1 MKITSTPLKIN
12 RIENNQY
19 NLTNQTSTKNSEI
32 NNYELQKL
40 SGSEIPFG
48 AIYGIKQNKI
58 DNIINEKIKLTR
70 IIRSLQDEI
79 KKLNIDE
86 ISSELYRSKVQ
97 EIKSKS
103 ANLLKEWFTKNP
115 LGKKEDAVDAVM
127 FKLKDYLINIT
138 LWIQEEAPKIKEK
151 RVAQDKNDY
160 NLLNK
165 LYTAV
170 ANDDMNLDNVYKKYY
185 SDLNKLST
193 LTEVKHIYPKL
204 EIPSSPEEEIAKKI
218 VDTFDKNFVEDFF
231 NKIEDI
237 PREEAVD
244 ILINAIEEKIGL
256 LSKDSNMDKDFLT
269 NKLLTKTYL
278 QFLIK
283 STDLGDT
290 MDFSTFPTQAK
301 PIKNIISQDEKQL
314 LQIDYDA
321 YVIDVLKQLY
331 IEGKKLPEI
340 SYQEGDT
347 VLKPKA
353 FSNSKYKFE
362 KPNEKIKDI
371 IRKALK
377 IKQSERNYEKFDT
390 EQFQNRLKY
399 YGNSDIAENEE
410 ILERLIDFD
419 SSQFTPEDKE
429 ALIPFLRILDDISD
443 GKISQSEGIK
453 LINEQ
458 NLKAHGTNKLNQTE
472 KEKFTQELIIERK
485 RKAEFKNY
493 CKQFDNA
500 VDLLYKN
507 KLEEAGTICSAF
519 RPQDNTESKEISNK
533 ILQTIQKYAINGEI
547 TQSKKLD
554 TEIKALSK
562 YFELKLFDKNNPKL
576 IAAENFTKK
585 SYGFIDEVKAGQYI
599 INKDIVENFPTSLGT
614 FTPEYQGIVST
625 ICQKYSNEEATAKL
639 IKLNDYMLLPQNERL
654 QITKILE
661 LFNISG
667 ENNDK
672 TIIDTIINDIYVK
685 SSTVI
690 KTTLNKDNSLFQD
703 SEILPSAKEAIVKDK
718 KFPLCLEY
726 FEAFE
731 RSMTHAGQ
739 SKEDDGIQIIGS
751 NNNALRKLYKQE
763 VKISKDERLYS
774 TNGDYKFDVY
784 KPGLHKSK
792 VTKA

>member
-19 NLTNQTSTKNSEI
+19 NLTNQTSTQNSEI

-86 ISSELYRSKVQ
+86 ISSELYRSRVP

-127 FKLKDYLINIT
+127 FKLKDYLRNIT

-218 VDTFDKNFVEDFF
+218 VNTFDKNFVEDFF

-237 PREEAVD
+237 PGEEAVD
-244 ILINAIEEKIGL
+244 ILTNAIEEKIGL

-269 NKLLTKTYL
+269 KKLLTKTYL
-278 QFLIK
+278 QFFIK
-283 STDLGDT
+283 PKVLGDT

-301 PIKNIISQDEKQL
+301 PIKNIISQDEKKL

-331 IEGKKLPEI
+331 IDGKKLSEI

-390 EQFQNRLKY
+390 EQFQNRLRY
-399 YGNSDIAENEE
+399 YGNSDIAGNEE

-493 CKQFDNA
+493 CEQFDNA

-519 RPQDNTESKEISNK
+519 RPQDNNESKEISNK

-672 TIIDTIINDIYVK
+672 TIIDTIVNDIYVK
-685 SSTVI
+685 SPTVI

>member
-19 NLTNQTSTKNSEI
+19 NLTNQTSTQNSEI

-86 ISSELYRSKVQ
+86 ISSELYRSRVP

-127 FKLKDYLINIT
+127 FKLKDYLRNIT

-204 EIPSSPEEEIAKKI
+204 KIPSSPEEEIAKKI

-237 PREEAVD
+237 PSEEAFD
-244 ILINAIEEKIGL
+244 ILTNAIEEKIGL

-269 NKLLTKTYL
+269 KKLLTKTYL
-278 QFLIK
+278 QFFIK
-283 STDLGDT
+283 PKVLGDT

-331 IEGKKLPEI
+331 IDGKKLSEI

-390 EQFQNRLKY
+390 EQFQNRLRY
-399 YGNSDIAENEE
+399 YGNSDIAKNEE

-493 CKQFDNA
+493 CEQFDNA

-519 RPQDNTESKEISNK
+519 RPQDNNESKEISNK

-672 TIIDTIINDIYVK
+672 TIIDTIVNDIYIK

-690 KTTLNKDNSLFQD
+690 KTTLNKDNSQFQD

>member
-19 NLTNQTSTKNSEI
+19 NLTNQTSTQNSEI

-86 ISSELYRSKVQ
+86 ISSELYRSRVP

-127 FKLKDYLINIT
+127 FKLKDYLRNIT

-218 VDTFDKNFVEDFF
+218 VGTFDKNFVEDFF

-237 PREEAVD
+237 PSEEAVD
-244 ILINAIEEKIGL
+244 ILTNAIEEKIGL

-269 NKLLTKTYL
+269 KKLLTKTYL
-278 QFLIK
+278 QFFIK
-283 STDLGDT
+283 PKVLGDT

-301 PIKNIISQDEKQL
+301 PIKNIISQDEKKL

-331 IEGKKLPEI
+331 IDGKKLSEI

-390 EQFQNRLKY
+390 EQFQNRLRY
-399 YGNSDIAENEE
+399 YGNSDIAGNEE

-443 GKISQSEGIK
+443 DKISQSEGIK

-493 CKQFDNA
+493 CEQFDNA

-519 RPQDNTESKEISNK
+519 RPQDNNESKEISNK

-672 TIIDTIINDIYVK
+672 TIIDTIVNDIYVK
-685 SSTVI
+685 SPTVI

>member
-19 NLTNQTSTKNSEI
+19 NLINQTSTQNSEI

-86 ISSELYRSKVQ
+86 ISSELYRSRVP

-127 FKLKDYLINIT
+127 FKLKDYLRNIT

-204 EIPSSPEEEIAKKI
+204 KIPSSPEEEIAKKI

-237 PREEAVD
+237 PGEEAVD
-244 ILINAIEEKIGL
+244 ILTNAIEEKIGL

-269 NKLLTKTYL
+269 KKLLTKTYL
-278 QFLIK
+278 QFFIK
-283 STDLGDT
+283 PKVLGDT

-301 PIKNIISQDEKQL
+301 PIKNIISQDEKKL

-331 IEGKKLPEI
+331 IDGKKLSEI

-390 EQFQNRLKY
+390 EQFQNRLRY
-399 YGNSDIAENEE
+399 YGNSDIAGNEE

-493 CKQFDNA
+493 CEQFDNA

-519 RPQDNTESKEISNK
+519 RPQDNNESKEISNK

-672 TIIDTIINDIYVK
+672 TIIDTIVNDIYVK

>member
-19 NLTNQTSTKNSEI
+19 NLTNQTSTQNSEI

-86 ISSELYRSKVQ
+86 ISSELYRSRVP

-127 FKLKDYLINIT
+127 FKLKDYLRNIT

-218 VDTFDKNFVEDFF
+218 VGTFDKNFVEDFF

-237 PREEAVD
+237 PSEEAVD
-244 ILINAIEEKIGL
+244 ILTNAIEEKIGL

-269 NKLLTKTYL
+269 KKLLTKTYL
-278 QFLIK
+278 QFFIK
-283 STDLGDT
+283 PKVLGDT

-301 PIKNIISQDEKQL
+301 PIKNIISQDEKKL

-331 IEGKKLPEI
+331 IDGKKLSEI

-390 EQFQNRLKY
+390 EQFQNRLRY

-493 CKQFDNA
+493 CEQFDNA

-519 RPQDNTESKEISNK
+519 RPQDNNESKEISNK

-547 TQSKKLD
+547 TQSKNLD

-672 TIIDTIINDIYVK
+672 TIIDTIVNDIYIK

>member
-19 NLTNQTSTKNSEI
+19 NLTNQTSTQNSEI

-127 FKLKDYLINIT
+127 FKLKDYLRNIT

-204 EIPSSPEEEIAKKI
+204 KIPSSPEEEIAKKI

-237 PREEAVD
+237 PGEEAVD
-244 ILINAIEEKIGL
+244 ILTNAIEEKIGL

-269 NKLLTKTYL
+269 KKLLTKTYL
-278 QFLIK
+278 QFFIK
-283 STDLGDT
+283 PKVLGDT

-301 PIKNIISQDEKQL
+301 PIKNIISQDEKKL

-331 IEGKKLPEI
+331 IDGKKLSEI

-390 EQFQNRLKY
+390 EQFQNRLRY
-399 YGNSDIAENEE
+399 YGNSDIAGNEE

-493 CKQFDNA
+493 CEQFDNA

-519 RPQDNTESKEISNK
+519 RPQDNNESKEISNK

-672 TIIDTIINDIYVK
+672 TIIDTIVNDIYVK
-685 SSTVI
+685 SPTVI

>member
-19 NLTNQTSTKNSEI
+19 NLTNQTSTQNSEI

-86 ISSELYRSKVQ
+86 ISSELYRSRVP

-115 LGKKEDAVDAVM
+115 LGEKEDAVDAVM
-127 FKLKDYLINIT
+127 FKLKDYLRNIT

-218 VDTFDKNFVEDFF
+218 VNTFDKNFVEDFF

-237 PREEAVD
+237 PSEEAVD

-269 NKLLTKTYL
+269 QKLLTKTYL
-278 QFLIK
+278 QFFIK
-283 STDLGDT
+283 PKVLGDT

-301 PIKNIISQDEKQL
+301 PIKNIISQDEKKL

-321 YVIDVLKQLY
+321 YVIDVIKQLY
-331 IEGKKLPEI
+331 IDGKKLSEI

-390 EQFQNRLKY
+390 EQFQNRLRY

-493 CKQFDNA
+493 CEQFDNA

-519 RPQDNTESKEISNK
+519 RPQDNNESKEISNK

-639 IKLNDYMLLPQNERL
+639 IKLNDYMLLPQNEHL

-672 TIIDTIINDIYVK
+672 TIIDTIVNDIYVK
-685 SSTVI
+685 SPTVI

>member
-1 MKITSTPLKIN
+1 M
-12 RIENNQY
+12 
-19 NLTNQTSTKNSEI
+19 
-32 NNYELQKL
+32 
-40 SGSEIPFG
+40 
-48 AIYGIKQNKI
+48 
-58 DNIINEKIKLTR
+58 
-70 IIRSLQDEI
+70 QDEI

-103 ANLLKEWFTKNP
+103 TNLLKEWLTKNP
-115 LGKKEDAVDAVM
+115 LGKNEDAVDAVM

-151 RVAQDKNDY
+151 RLAQDKNDY

-193 LTEVKHIYPKL
+193 LEEVKLIYPKL

-218 VDTFDKNFVEDFF
+218 VNTFDKNFVEDFF

-237 PREEAVD
+237 PGEEAVD
-244 ILINAIEEKIGL
+244 ILTNAIEEKIGL
-256 LSKDSNMDKDFLT
+256 LSKDSNMDKNFLT
-269 NKLLTKTYL
+269 KKLLTKTYL
-278 QFLIK
+278 QFFIK
-283 STDLGDT
+283 PKVLGDT

-301 PIKNIISQDEKQL
+301 PIKNIISQDEKKL

-331 IEGKKLPEI
+331 IDGKKLSEI

-390 EQFQNRLKY
+390 EQFQNRLRY
-399 YGNSDIAENEE
+399 YGNSDIAGNEE

-493 CKQFDNA
+493 CEQFDNA

-519 RPQDNTESKEISNK
+519 RPQDNNESKEISNK

-672 TIIDTIINDIYVK
+672 TIIDTIVNDIFLSIISCLIFVEFDFSRK
-685 SSTVI
+685 TLRQISSSCNRFI
-690 KTTLNKDNSLFQD
+690 LICSNSF
-703 SEILPSAKEAIVKDK
+703 ILSA
-718 KFPLCLEY
+718 
-726 FEAFE
+726 
-731 RSMTHAGQ
+731 T
-739 SKEDDGIQIIGS
+739 
-751 NNNALRKLYKQE
+751 
-763 VKISKDERLYS
+763 
-774 TNGDYKFDVY
+774 
-784 KPGLHKSK
+784 
-792 VTKA
+792 

>member
-1 MKITSTPLKIN
+1 
-12 RIENNQY
+12 
-19 NLTNQTSTKNSEI
+19 
-32 NNYELQKL
+32 
-40 SGSEIPFG
+40 
-48 AIYGIKQNKI
+48 
-58 DNIINEKIKLTR
+58 
-70 IIRSLQDEI
+70 
-79 KKLNIDE
+79 
-86 ISSELYRSKVQ
+86 
-97 EIKSKS
+97 
-103 ANLLKEWFTKNP
+103 
-115 LGKKEDAVDAVM
+115 
-127 FKLKDYLINIT
+127 
-138 LWIQEEAPKIKEK
+138 
-151 RVAQDKNDY
+151 
-160 NLLNK
+160 
-165 LYTAV
+165 
-170 ANDDMNLDNVYKKYY
+170 MNLDNVYKKYY

-193 LTEVKHIYPKL
+193 LTEVKLIYPKL

-218 VDTFDKNFVEDFF
+218 VNTFDKNFVEDFF

-237 PREEAVD
+237 PGEEAVD
-244 ILINAIEEKIGL
+244 ILTNAIEEKIGL
-256 LSKDSNMDKDFLT
+256 LSKDSNMDKNFLT
-269 NKLLTKTYL
+269 KKLLTKTYL
-278 QFLIK
+278 QFFIK
-283 STDLGDT
+283 PKVLGDT

-301 PIKNIISQDEKQL
+301 PIKNIISQDEKKL

-331 IEGKKLPEI
+331 IDGKKLSEI

-390 EQFQNRLKY
+390 EQFQNRLRY
-399 YGNSDIAENEE
+399 YGNSDIAGNEE

-493 CKQFDNA
+493 CEQFDNA

-519 RPQDNTESKEISNK
+519 RPQDNNESKEISNK

-672 TIIDTIINDIYVK
+672 TIIDTIVNDIYIK

-739 SKEDDGIQIIGS
+739 SKEDDEIQIIGS

>member
-1 MKITSTPLKIN
+1 
-12 RIENNQY
+12 
-19 NLTNQTSTKNSEI
+19 
-32 NNYELQKL
+32 
-40 SGSEIPFG
+40 
-48 AIYGIKQNKI
+48 
-58 DNIINEKIKLTR
+58 
-70 IIRSLQDEI
+70 
-79 KKLNIDE
+79 
-86 ISSELYRSKVQ
+86 
-97 EIKSKS
+97 
-103 ANLLKEWFTKNP
+103 
-115 LGKKEDAVDAVM
+115 
-127 FKLKDYLINIT
+127 
-138 LWIQEEAPKIKEK
+138 
-151 RVAQDKNDY
+151 
-160 NLLNK
+160 
-165 LYTAV
+165 
-170 ANDDMNLDNVYKKYY
+170 MNLDNVYKKYY

-193 LTEVKHIYPKL
+193 LTEVKLIYPKL

-218 VDTFDKNFVEDFF
+218 VNTFDKNFVEDFF

-237 PREEAVD
+237 PGEEAVD
-244 ILINAIEEKIGL
+244 ILTNAIEEKIGL
-256 LSKDSNMDKDFLT
+256 LSKDSNMDKNFLT
-269 NKLLTKTYL
+269 KKLLTKTYL
-278 QFLIK
+278 QFFIK
-283 STDLGDT
+283 PKVLGDT

-301 PIKNIISQDEKQL
+301 PIKNIISQDEKKL

-331 IEGKKLPEI
+331 IDGKKLSEI

-362 KPNEKIKDI
+362 KPNKKIKDI

-390 EQFQNRLKY
+390 EQFQNRLRY
-399 YGNSDIAENEE
+399 YGNSDIAGNEE

-493 CKQFDNA
+493 CEQFDNA

-519 RPQDNTESKEISNK
+519 RPQDNNESKEISNK

-672 TIIDTIINDIYVK
+672 TIIDTIVNDIYIK

>member
-19 NLTNQTSTKNSEI
+19 NLTNQTSTQNSEI

-127 FKLKDYLINIT
+127 FKLKDYLRNIT

-218 VDTFDKNFVEDFF
+218 VGTFDKNFVEDFF

-237 PREEAVD
+237 PSEEAVD
-244 ILINAIEEKIGL
+244 ILTNAIEEKIGL

-269 NKLLTKTYL
+269 KKLLTKTYL
-278 QFLIK
+278 QFFIK
-283 STDLGDT
+283 PKVLGDT

-301 PIKNIISQDEKQL
+301 PIKNIISQDEKKL

-331 IEGKKLPEI
+331 IDGKKLSEI

-377 IKQSERNYEKFDT
+377 IKQSERNYEKYDT
-390 EQFQNRLKY
+390 EQFQNRLRY
-399 YGNSDIAENEE
+399 YGNSDIAKNEE

-493 CKQFDNA
+493 CEQFDNA

-519 RPQDNTESKEISNK
+519 RPQDNNESKEISNK

-672 TIIDTIINDIYVK
+672 TIIDTIVNDIYVK

-784 KPGLHKSK
+784 KPGLHKNK

>member
-1 MKITSTPLKIN
+1 
-12 RIENNQY
+12 
-19 NLTNQTSTKNSEI
+19 
-32 NNYELQKL
+32 
-40 SGSEIPFG
+40 
-48 AIYGIKQNKI
+48 
-58 DNIINEKIKLTR
+58 
-70 IIRSLQDEI
+70 
-79 KKLNIDE
+79 
-86 ISSELYRSKVQ
+86 
-97 EIKSKS
+97 
-103 ANLLKEWFTKNP
+103 
-115 LGKKEDAVDAVM
+115 
-127 FKLKDYLINIT
+127 
-138 LWIQEEAPKIKEK
+138 
-151 RVAQDKNDY
+151 
-160 NLLNK
+160 
-165 LYTAV
+165 
-170 ANDDMNLDNVYKKYY
+170 MNLDNVYKKYY

-193 LTEVKHIYPKL
+193 LTEVKLIYPKL

-218 VDTFDKNFVEDFF
+218 VNTFDKNFVEDFF

-237 PREEAVD
+237 PGEEAVD
-244 ILINAIEEKIGL
+244 ILTNAIEEKIGL
-256 LSKDSNMDKDFLT
+256 LSKDSNMDKNFLT
-269 NKLLTKTYL
+269 KKLLTKTYL
-278 QFLIK
+278 QFFIK
-283 STDLGDT
+283 PKVLGDT

-301 PIKNIISQDEKQL
+301 PIKNIISQDEKKL

-331 IEGKKLPEI
+331 IDGKKLSEI

-371 IRKALK
+371 IQKALK

-390 EQFQNRLKY
+390 EQFQNRLRY
-399 YGNSDIAENEE
+399 YGNSDIAGNEE

-493 CKQFDNA
+493 CEQFDNA

-519 RPQDNTESKEISNK
+519 RPQDNNESKEISNK

-554 TEIKALSK
+554 TELKALSK

-672 TIIDTIINDIYVK
+672 TIIDTIVNDIYIK

-739 SKEDDGIQIIGS
+739 SKEDDEIQIIGS

>member
-79 KKLNIDE
+79 KKLNLDE

-127 FKLKDYLINIT
+127 FKLKDYLRNIT

-193 LTEVKHIYPKL
+193 LTEVKHTYPKL

-256 LSKDSNMDKDFLT
+256 LSKDANMDKDFLT
-269 NKLLTKTYL
+269 KKLLTKTYL
-278 QFLIK
+278 QFFIK
-283 STDLGDT
+283 PKVLGDT

-301 PIKNIISQDEKQL
+301 PIKNIISQDEKKL

-331 IEGKKLPEI
+331 IDGKKLSEI

-390 EQFQNRLKY
+390 EQFQNRLRY
-399 YGNSDIAENEE
+399 YGNSDIAGNEE

-443 GKISQSEGIK
+443 DKISQSEGIK

-485 RKAEFKNY
+485 RKSEFKNY
-493 CKQFDNA
+493 CEQFDNA

-519 RPQDNTESKEISNK
+519 RPQDNNESKEISNK

-672 TIIDTIINDIYVK
+672 TIIDTIVNDIYVK

>member
-19 NLTNQTSTKNSEI
+19 NLTNQTSTQNSEI

-127 FKLKDYLINIT
+127 FKLKDYLRNIT

-204 EIPSSPEEEIAKKI
+204 KIPSSPEEEIAKKI
-218 VDTFDKNFVEDFF
+218 VGTFDKNFVEDFF

-237 PREEAVD
+237 PSEEAVD

-269 NKLLTKTYL
+269 KKLLTKTYL
-278 QFLIK
+278 QFFIK
-283 STDLGDT
+283 PKVLGDT

-301 PIKNIISQDEKQL
+301 PIKNIISQDEKKL

-331 IEGKKLPEI
+331 IDGKKLSEI

-390 EQFQNRLKY
+390 EQFQNRLRY

-493 CKQFDNA
+493 CEQFDNA

-519 RPQDNTESKEISNK
+519 RPQDNNESKEISNK

-672 TIIDTIINDIYVK
+672 TIIDTIVNDIYVK
-685 SSTVI
+685 SPTVI

>member
-19 NLTNQTSTKNSEI
+19 NLTNQTSTQNSEI

-86 ISSELYRSKVQ
+86 ISSELYRSRVP

-115 LGKKEDAVDAVM
+115 LGEKEDAVDAVM
-127 FKLKDYLINIT
+127 FKLKDYLRNIT

-218 VDTFDKNFVEDFF
+218 VGTFDKNFVEDFF

-237 PREEAVD
+237 PSEEAVD

-269 NKLLTKTYL
+269 KKLLTKTYL
-278 QFLIK
+278 QFFIK
-283 STDLGDT
+283 PKVLGDT

-301 PIKNIISQDEKQL
+301 PIKNIISQDEKKL

-331 IEGKKLPEI
+331 IDGKKLSEI

-390 EQFQNRLKY
+390 EQFQNRLRY
-399 YGNSDIAENEE
+399 YGNSDIAGNEE

-493 CKQFDNA
+493 CEQFDNA

-519 RPQDNTESKEISNK
+519 RPQDNNESKEISNK

-599 INKDIVENFPTSLGT
+599 INKDIVDNFPTSLGT

-672 TIIDTIINDIYVK
+672 TIIDTIVNDIYVK
-685 SSTVI
+685 SPTVI

>member
-1 MKITSTPLKIN
+1 
-12 RIENNQY
+12 
-19 NLTNQTSTKNSEI
+19 
-32 NNYELQKL
+32 
-40 SGSEIPFG
+40 
-48 AIYGIKQNKI
+48 
-58 DNIINEKIKLTR
+58 
-70 IIRSLQDEI
+70 
-79 KKLNIDE
+79 
-86 ISSELYRSKVQ
+86 
-97 EIKSKS
+97 
-103 ANLLKEWFTKNP
+103 
-115 LGKKEDAVDAVM
+115 
-127 FKLKDYLINIT
+127 
-138 LWIQEEAPKIKEK
+138 
-151 RVAQDKNDY
+151 
-160 NLLNK
+160 
-165 LYTAV
+165 
-170 ANDDMNLDNVYKKYY
+170 MNLDNVYKKYY

-193 LTEVKHIYPKL
+193 LTEVKLIYPKL

-218 VDTFDKNFVEDFF
+218 VNTFDKNFVEDFF

-237 PREEAVD
+237 PGEEAVD
-244 ILINAIEEKIGL
+244 ILTNAIEEKIGL
-256 LSKDSNMDKDFLT
+256 LSKDSNMDKNFLT
-269 NKLLTKTYL
+269 KKLLTKTYL
-278 QFLIK
+278 QFFIK
-283 STDLGDT
+283 PKVLGDT

-301 PIKNIISQDEKQL
+301 PIKNIISQDEKKL

-331 IEGKKLPEI
+331 IDGKKLSEI

-390 EQFQNRLKY
+390 EQFQNRLRY
-399 YGNSDIAENEE
+399 YGNSDIAGNEE

-493 CKQFDNA
+493 CEQFDNA

-519 RPQDNTESKEISNK
+519 RPQDNNESKEISNK

-672 TIIDTIINDIYVK
+672 TIIDTIVNDIYIK

>member
-19 NLTNQTSTKNSEI
+19 NLTNQTSTQNSEI

-86 ISSELYRSKVQ
+86 ISSELYRSRVP

-127 FKLKDYLINIT
+127 FKLKDYLRNIT

-204 EIPSSPEEEIAKKI
+204 KIPSSPEEEIAKKI

-237 PREEAVD
+237 PSEEAVD

-269 NKLLTKTYL
+269 QKLLTKTYL
-278 QFLIK
+278 QFFIK
-283 STDLGDT
+283 PKVLGDT

-301 PIKNIISQDEKQL
+301 PIKNIISQDEKKL

-331 IEGKKLPEI
+331 IDGKKLSEI

-390 EQFQNRLKY
+390 EQFQNRLRY

-493 CKQFDNA
+493 CEQFDNA

-519 RPQDNTESKEISNK
+519 RPQDNNESKEISNK

-672 TIIDTIINDIYVK
+672 TIIDTIVNDIYVK
-685 SSTVI
+685 SSTDI

>member
-1 MKITSTPLKIN
+1 MKITSTSLKIN

-19 NLTNQTSTKNSEI
+19 NLTNQTSTQNSEI

-86 ISSELYRSKVQ
+86 ISSELYRSRVP

-127 FKLKDYLINIT
+127 FKLKDYLRNIT
-138 LWIQEEAPKIKEK
+138 LWIQEEAPKIKDK

-218 VDTFDKNFVEDFF
+218 VNTFDKNFVEDFF

-237 PREEAVD
+237 PGEEAVD
-244 ILINAIEEKIGL
+244 ILTNAIEEKIGL

-269 NKLLTKTYL
+269 KKLLTKTYL
-278 QFLIK
+278 QFFIK
-283 STDLGDT
+283 PKVLGDT

-301 PIKNIISQDEKQL
+301 PIKNIISQDEKKL

-331 IEGKKLPEI
+331 IDGKKLSEI

-390 EQFQNRLKY
+390 EQFQNRLRY
-399 YGNSDIAENEE
+399 YGNSDIAGNEE

-485 RKAEFKNY
+485 RKSEFKNY
-493 CKQFDNA
+493 CEQFDNA

-519 RPQDNTESKEISNK
+519 RPQDNNESKEISNK

-672 TIIDTIINDIYVK
+672 TIIDTIVNDIYVK

>member
-19 NLTNQTSTKNSEI
+19 NLTNQTSTQNSEI

-86 ISSELYRSKVQ
+86 ISSELYRSRVP

-115 LGKKEDAVDAVM
+115 LGEKEDAVDAVM
-127 FKLKDYLINIT
+127 FKLKDYLRNIT

-218 VDTFDKNFVEDFF
+218 VGTFDKNFVEDFF

-237 PREEAVD
+237 PSEEAVD

-269 NKLLTKTYL
+269 KKLLTKTYL

-290 MDFSTFPTQAK
+290 MDFRTFPTQAK

-519 RPQDNTESKEISNK
+519 RPQDNDESKEISNK

-599 INKDIVENFPTSLGT
+599 INKDIVDNFPTSLGT

-639 IKLNDYMLLPQNERL
+639 ITLNDYMLLPQNERL

-672 TIIDTIINDIYVK
+672 TIIDTIVNDIYVK

>member
-19 NLTNQTSTKNSEI
+19 NLTNQTSTQNSEI

-86 ISSELYRSKVQ
+86 ISSELYRSRVP

-115 LGKKEDAVDAVM
+115 LGEKEDAVDAVM
-127 FKLKDYLINIT
+127 FKLKDYLRNIT

-218 VDTFDKNFVEDFF
+218 VNTFDKNFVEDFF

-237 PREEAVD
+237 PSEEAVD

-269 NKLLTKTYL
+269 KKLLTKTYL
-278 QFLIK
+278 QFFIK
-283 STDLGDT
+283 PKVLGDT

-301 PIKNIISQDEKQL
+301 PIKNIISQDEKKL

-331 IEGKKLPEI
+331 IDGKKLSEI

-390 EQFQNRLKY
+390 EQFQNRLRY

-493 CKQFDNA
+493 CEQFDNA

-519 RPQDNTESKEISNK
+519 RPQDNNESKEISNK

-672 TIIDTIINDIYVK
+672 TIIDTIVNDIYVK
-685 SSTVI
+685 SPTVI

>member
-1 MKITSTPLKIN
+1 MKITFTPLKFN

-19 NLTNQTSTKNSEI
+19 NLTNQTSTKNSETQ
-32 NNYELQKL
+32 NYKLQKL
-40 SGSEIPFG
+40 SGTEVPFG
-48 AIYGIKQNKI
+48 AIHGIKPNKI
-58 DNIINEKIKLTR
+58 DNIIDEKIKLSR
-70 IIRSLQDEI
+70 IIRVLQDEI
-79 KKLNIDE
+79 KKLNLEE
-86 ISSELYRSKVQ
+86 IANELYRSKIQ
-97 EIKSKS
+97 EAKSKG
-103 ANLLKEWFTKNP
+103 ANLLMEWFEKNP
-115 LGKKEDAVDAVM
+115 LGRKEDAIDMVM
-127 FKLKDYLINIT
+127 YKLQDYFVSIA
-138 LWIQEEAPKIKEK
+138 LWIQKEAPKIQEK
-151 RVAQDKNDY
+151 RIAQDKNDY

-193 LTEVKHIYPKL
+193 LTEVKLSYPKL
-204 EIPSSPEEEIAKKI
+204 ELPSSPEEEIAKKI
-218 VDTFDKNFVEDFF
+218 VDTFDKNFVEDLFKKLDE
-231 NKIEDI
+231 NSNM
-237 PREEAVD
+237 EAFD
-244 ILINAIEEKIGL
+244 ILMKAIKEKIGQ
-256 LSKDSNMDKDFLT
+256 LSKDSNIDKDFLT
-269 NKLLTKTYL
+269 EKLLTKTYL
-278 QFLIK
+278 QFLEK
-283 STDLGDT
+283 SNGLGDA
-290 MDFSTFPTQAK
+290 MDLNTFPTQAK

-314 LQIDYDA
+314 LQINYDA

-331 IEGKKLPEI
+331 VDGKKLPEI

-347 VLKPKA
+347 VLKPKT

-377 IKQSERNYEKFDT
+377 IKQSERNYEKFNT

-419 SSQFTPEDKE
+419 SSQFTSEDKE

-443 GKISQSEGIK
+443 GKISKSEGIK

-458 NLKAHGTNKLNQTE
+458 NLKAHGTNKLNQVE
-472 KEKFTQELIIERK
+472 KEKFAKELILERK
-485 RKAEFKNY
+485 QKNEFKNY

-500 VDLLYKN
+500 IDLLYKN

-519 RPQDNTESKEISNK
+519 RPQDNNESKEISNK
-533 ILQTIQKYAINGEI
+533 ILQTIQKYTVNGEI

-554 TEIKALSK
+554 TELKALSK
-562 YFELKLFDKNNPKL
+562 YFELKLYDKKNPKL
-576 IAAENFTKK
+576 IEAENFTKN
-585 SYGFIDEVKAGQYI
+585 SDGFIDEVKAGQYI
-599 INKDIVENFPTSLGT
+599 INKDIVDNFPTSLGT

-625 ICQKYSNEEATAKL
+625 ICQKYSKEEAPAKL
-639 IKLNDYMLLPQNERL
+639 IKLNNYMLLPQNERL

-661 LFNISG
+661 QFNISG

-672 TIIDTIINDIYVK
+672 AIIDTIVNDIYAK

-690 KTTLNKDNSLFQD
+690 KTSLNKDNSLFQD
-703 SEILPSAKEAIVKDK
+703 SEILPSAKEAIIKDK

>member
-19 NLTNQTSTKNSEI
+19 NLTNQTSTQNSEI

-127 FKLKDYLINIT
+127 FKLKDYLRNIT

-218 VDTFDKNFVEDFF
+218 VGTFDKNFVEDFF

-237 PREEAVD
+237 PSEEAVD
-244 ILINAIEEKIGL
+244 ILTNAIEEKIGL
-256 LSKDSNMDKDFLT
+256 LSKDSNIDKDFLT
-269 NKLLTKTYL
+269 KKLLTKTYL
-278 QFLIK
+278 QFFIK
-283 STDLGDT
+283 PKVLGDT

-301 PIKNIISQDEKQL
+301 PIKNIISQDEKKL

-331 IEGKKLPEI
+331 IDGKKLSEI

-390 EQFQNRLKY
+390 EQFQNRLRY

-493 CKQFDNA
+493 CEQFDNA

-519 RPQDNTESKEISNK
+519 RPQDNNESKEISNK

-672 TIIDTIINDIYVK
+672 TIIDTIVNDIYVK

>member
-19 NLTNQTSTKNSEI
+19 NLTNQTSTQNSEI

-127 FKLKDYLINIT
+127 FKLKDYLRNIT

-218 VDTFDKNFVEDFF
+218 VNTFDKNFVEDFF

-237 PREEAVD
+237 PSEEAVD

-269 NKLLTKTYL
+269 KKLLTKTYL
-278 QFLIK
+278 QFFIK
-283 STDLGDT
+283 PKVLGDT

-301 PIKNIISQDEKQL
+301 PIKNIISQDEKKL

-331 IEGKKLPEI
+331 IDGKKLSEI

-390 EQFQNRLKY
+390 EQFQNRLRY

-493 CKQFDNA
+493 CEQFDNA

-519 RPQDNTESKEISNK
+519 RPQDNNESKEISNK

-672 TIIDTIINDIYVK
+672 TIIDTIVNDIYVK
-685 SSTVI
+685 SPTVI
-690 KTTLNKDNSLFQD
+690 KTTLNKDNSLFQN

>member
-19 NLTNQTSTKNSEI
+19 NLTNQTSTQNSEI

-127 FKLKDYLINIT
+127 FKLKDYLRNIT

-218 VDTFDKNFVEDFF
+218 VGTFDKNFVEDFF

-237 PREEAVD
+237 PSEEAVD
-244 ILINAIEEKIGL
+244 ILTNAIEEKIGL

-269 NKLLTKTYL
+269 KKLLTKTYL
-278 QFLIK
+278 QFFIK
-283 STDLGDT
+283 PKVLGDT

-301 PIKNIISQDEKQL
+301 PIKNIISQDEKKL

-331 IEGKKLPEI
+331 IDGKKLSEI

-390 EQFQNRLKY
+390 EQFQNRLRY

-493 CKQFDNA
+493 CEQFDNA

-519 RPQDNTESKEISNK
+519 RPQDNNESKEISNK

-672 TIIDTIINDIYVK
+672 TIIDTIVNDIYVK
-685 SSTVI
+685 SPTVI

>member
-19 NLTNQTSTKNSEI
+19 NLTNQTSTQNSEI

-86 ISSELYRSKVQ
+86 ISSELYRSRVP

-115 LGKKEDAVDAVM
+115 LGEKEDAVDAVM
-127 FKLKDYLINIT
+127 FKLKDYLRNIT

-204 EIPSSPEEEIAKKI
+204 KIPSSPEEEIAKKI
-218 VDTFDKNFVEDFF
+218 VGTFDKNFVEDFF

-237 PREEAVD
+237 PSEEAVD

-269 NKLLTKTYL
+269 KKLLTKTYL
-278 QFLIK
+278 QFFIK
-283 STDLGDT
+283 PKVLGDT

-301 PIKNIISQDEKQL
+301 PIKNIISQDEKKL

-331 IEGKKLPEI
+331 IDGKKLSEI

-390 EQFQNRLKY
+390 EQFQNRLRY

-493 CKQFDNA
+493 CEQFDNA

-519 RPQDNTESKEISNK
+519 RPQDNNESKEISNK

-672 TIIDTIINDIYVK
+672 TIIDTIVNDIYVK
-685 SSTVI
+685 SPTVI

>member
-19 NLTNQTSTKNSEI
+19 NLTNQTSTQNSEI

-86 ISSELYRSKVQ
+86 ISSELYRSRVP

-127 FKLKDYLINIT
+127 FKLKDYLRNIT
-138 LWIQEEAPKIKEK
+138 LWIQEEAPKIKDK
-151 RVAQDKNDY
+151 RVAQDKNNY

-218 VDTFDKNFVEDFF
+218 VNTFDKNFVEDFF

-237 PREEAVD
+237 PGEEAVD
-244 ILINAIEEKIGL
+244 ILTNAIEEKIGL

-269 NKLLTKTYL
+269 KKLLTKTYL
-278 QFLIK
+278 QFFIK
-283 STDLGDT
+283 PKVLGDT

-301 PIKNIISQDEKQL
+301 PIKNIISQDEKKL

-331 IEGKKLPEI
+331 IDGKKLSEI

-390 EQFQNRLKY
+390 EQFQNRLRY
-399 YGNSDIAENEE
+399 YGNSDIAGNEE

-493 CKQFDNA
+493 CEQFDNA

-519 RPQDNTESKEISNK
+519 RPQDNNESKEISNK

-672 TIIDTIINDIYVK
+672 TIIDTIVNDIYVK
-685 SSTVI
+685 SPTVI

>member
-19 NLTNQTSTKNSEI
+19 NLTNQTSTQNSEI

-103 ANLLKEWFTKNP
+103 TNLLKEWLTKNP
-115 LGKKEDAVDAVM
+115 LGKNEDAVDAVM
-127 FKLKDYLINIT
+127 FKLKDYLRNIT

-204 EIPSSPEEEIAKKI
+204 KIPSSPEEEIAKKI
-218 VDTFDKNFVEDFF
+218 VGTFDKNFVEDFF

-237 PREEAVD
+237 PSEEAVD

-269 NKLLTKTYL
+269 KKLLTKTYL
-278 QFLIK
+278 QFFIK
-283 STDLGDT
+283 PKVLGDT

-331 IEGKKLPEI
+331 IDGKKLSEI

-377 IKQSERNYEKFDT
+377 IKQSERNYEKYDT
-390 EQFQNRLKY
+390 EQFQNRLRY
-399 YGNSDIAENEE
+399 YGNSDIAKNEE

-493 CKQFDNA
+493 CEQFDNA

-519 RPQDNTESKEISNK
+519 RPQDNNESKEISNK

-672 TIIDTIINDIYVK
+672 TIIDTIVNDIYVK

-784 KPGLHKSK
+784 NPGLHKNK

>member
-19 NLTNQTSTKNSEI
+19 NLINQTSTQNSEI

-86 ISSELYRSKVQ
+86 ISSELYRSRVP

-127 FKLKDYLINIT
+127 FKLKDYLRNIT

-204 EIPSSPEEEIAKKI
+204 KIPSSPEEEIAKKI

-237 PREEAVD
+237 PGEEAVD
-244 ILINAIEEKIGL
+244 ILTNAIEEKIGL

-269 NKLLTKTYL
+269 KKLLTKTYL
-278 QFLIK
+278 QFFIK
-283 STDLGDT
+283 PKVLGDT

-301 PIKNIISQDEKQL
+301 PIKNIISQDEKKL

-331 IEGKKLPEI
+331 IDGKKLSEI

-390 EQFQNRLKY
+390 EQFQNRLRY
-399 YGNSDIAENEE
+399 YGNSDIAGNEE

-493 CKQFDNA
+493 CEQFDNA

-519 RPQDNTESKEISNK
+519 RPQDNNESKEISNK

-672 TIIDTIINDIYVK
+672 TIIDTIVNDIYVK
-685 SSTVI
+685 SPTVI

>member
-19 NLTNQTSTKNSEI
+19 NLTNQTSTQNSEI

-103 ANLLKEWFTKNP
+103 TNLLKEWLTKNP
-115 LGKKEDAVDAVM
+115 LGKNEDAVDAVM

-193 LTEVKHIYPKL
+193 LTEVKLIYPKL

-218 VDTFDKNFVEDFF
+218 VDTFDKNFVEDLF

-237 PREEAVD
+237 PREEAFD

-269 NKLLTKTYL
+269 KKLLTKTYL
-278 QFLIK
+278 QFLKK
-283 STDLGDT
+283 SKGLGDT

-331 IEGKKLPEI
+331 IDGKKLSEI

-390 EQFQNRLKY
+390 EQFQNRLRY
-399 YGNSDIAENEE
+399 YGNSDIAGNEE

-493 CKQFDNA
+493 CEQFDNA

-519 RPQDNTESKEISNK
+519 RPQDNNESKEISNK

-672 TIIDTIINDIYVK
+672 TIIDTIVNDIYVK
-685 SSTVI
+685 SPTVI

>member
-1 MKITSTPLKIN
+1 M
-12 RIENNQY
+12 
-19 NLTNQTSTKNSEI
+19 
-32 NNYELQKL
+32 
-40 SGSEIPFG
+40 
-48 AIYGIKQNKI
+48 
-58 DNIINEKIKLTR
+58 
-70 IIRSLQDEI
+70 QDEI

-103 ANLLKEWFTKNP
+103 ANLLKEWLTKNP

-127 FKLKDYLINIT
+127 FKLKDYLRNIT

-218 VDTFDKNFVEDFF
+218 VNTFDKNFVEDFF

-237 PREEAVD
+237 PSEEAFD
-244 ILINAIEEKIGL
+244 ILTNAIEEKIGL

-269 NKLLTKTYL
+269 KKLLTKTYL
-278 QFLIK
+278 QFFIK
-283 STDLGDT
+283 PKVLGDT
-290 MDFSTFPTQAK
+290 MDFSTFTTQAK

-331 IEGKKLPEI
+331 IDGKKLSEI

-390 EQFQNRLKY
+390 EQFQNRLRY
-399 YGNSDIAENEE
+399 YGNSDIAKNEE

-493 CKQFDNA
+493 CEQFDNA

-519 RPQDNTESKEISNK
+519 RPQDNNESKEISNK

-547 TQSKKLD
+547 TQ
-554 TEIKALSK
+554 
-562 YFELKLFDKNNPKL
+562 
-576 IAAENFTKK
+576 
-585 SYGFIDEVKAGQYI
+585 
-599 INKDIVENFPTSLGT
+599 
-614 FTPEYQGIVST
+614 
-625 ICQKYSNEEATAKL
+625 
-639 IKLNDYMLLPQNERL
+639 
-654 QITKILE
+654 
-661 LFNISG
+661 
-667 ENNDK
+667 
-672 TIIDTIINDIYVK
+672 
-685 SSTVI
+685 
-690 KTTLNKDNSLFQD
+690 
-703 SEILPSAKEAIVKDK
+703 
-718 KFPLCLEY
+718 
-726 FEAFE
+726 
-731 RSMTHAGQ
+731 
-739 SKEDDGIQIIGS
+739 
-751 NNNALRKLYKQE
+751 
-763 VKISKDERLYS
+763 
-774 TNGDYKFDVY
+774 
-784 KPGLHKSK
+784 
-792 VTKA
+792 

>member
-19 NLTNQTSTKNSEI
+19 NLTNQTSTQNSEI

-127 FKLKDYLINIT
+127 FKLKDYLRNIT

-218 VDTFDKNFVEDFF
+218 VGTFDKNFVEDFF

-237 PREEAVD
+237 PSEEAVD
-244 ILINAIEEKIGL
+244 ILTNAIEEKIGL

-269 NKLLTKTYL
+269 KKLLTKTYL
-278 QFLIK
+278 QFFIK
-283 STDLGDT
+283 PKVLEDT

-301 PIKNIISQDEKQL
+301 PIKNIISQDEKKL

-331 IEGKKLPEI
+331 IDGKKLSEI

-390 EQFQNRLKY
+390 EQFQNRLRY

-443 GKISQSEGIK
+443 DKISQSEGIK

-493 CKQFDNA
+493 CEQFDNA

-519 RPQDNTESKEISNK
+519 RPQDNNESKEISNK

-672 TIIDTIINDIYVK
+672 TIIDTIVNDIYVK
-685 SSTVI
+685 SPTVI